1 MLDMEVVS
9 LGFSFGKEVFVSE
22 LEAGSLEKTQS
33 LLMLPVKNGKFNG
46 RGYIGETMIS
56 GHQKYD
62 YKNGAAAYIGGSVDI
77 SWDPPAIFAQ
87 GISAA
92 IEEKLTLEIGHAMF
106 EGFLHLIEM
115 HHDVDD
121 LVDHFEW
128 THLQGIQQHQLN
140 NLLYQ
145 MKITQTERHINT

>member
-22 LEAGSLEKTQS
+22 LEDWKPGKTNPIVIDVACQ
-33 LLMLPVKNGKFNG
+33 NGKFNG

-77 SWDPPAIFAQ
+77 SWDPPAIF
-87 GISAA
+87 
-92 IEEKLTLEIGHAMF
+92 
-106 EGFLHLIEM
+106 LHKVYRLP
-115 HHDVDD
+115 
-121 LVDHFEW
+121 LKK
-128 THLQGIQQHQLN
+128 N
-140 NLLYQ
+140 
-145 MKITQTERHINT
+145 